1 MFTSLC
7 VVYLID
13 IAYICT
19 MKQYKNSQYYITDD
33 CRIYNSITKRFLN
46 PYQVLNGRGKTK
58 KYLGLNLH
66 IDGKQTNVMYHR
78 LIAEAFIP
86 NPNNLPQVNHID
98 GNLLNN
104 SLDNL
109 EWVSASY
116 NNIHAITNGLRP
128 CKLNQQK
135 ADEIRDLIN
144 KGIKPKE
151 IMKLYDIK
159 STMFY
164 KIKNNQSWCYSL

>member
-1 MFTSLC
+1 
-7 VVYLID
+7 
-13 IAYICT
+13 

-46 PYQVLNGRGKTK
+46 PYQVLNGRSKTK